1 LWILQYLKNPHA
13 IKVVTSVQERID
25 GRFIPDSWVSAYYLR
40 RCYERKGGKE
50 DGYIKSFEE
59 EFGRYGKK
67 KVCYLTIKL
76 FIIALA
82 FFSAECQG
90 SCWILVPKEI
100 HTSQLGH
107 CNCWRQV
114 LNN

>member
-1 LWILQYLKNPHA
+1 MWILQYLKSPHA

-82 FFSAECQG
+82 FFFCRMPGVLLDFGSQG
-90 SCWILVPKEI
+90 DSYKSTWTLQLLE
-100 HTSQLGH
+100 TGSQ
-107 CNCWRQV
+107 
-114 LNN
+114 